1 MPERES
7 EILSKLDKVLTILE
21 RQSERQTAM
30 EGDIREL
37 KGQMSIMAA
46 SMQSIDQ
53 RFTAL
58 MAPVN
63 PPRKPAA

>member
-21 RQSERQTAM
+21 HQSERQTAM

-46 SMQSIDQ
+46 WMQSIDQ